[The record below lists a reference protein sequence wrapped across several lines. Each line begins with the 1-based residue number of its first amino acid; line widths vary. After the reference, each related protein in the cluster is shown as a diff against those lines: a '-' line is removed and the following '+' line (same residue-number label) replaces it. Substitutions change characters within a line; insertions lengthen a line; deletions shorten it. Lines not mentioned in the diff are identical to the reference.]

1 MAVGSNPTRGAIF
14 RLVFFRNSTEIAAE
28 QKSAGDAAGPFLFR

>member
-1 MAVGSNPTRGAIF
+1 
-14 RLVFFRNSTEIAAE
+14 VFFRNSTEIAAE